1 MHSNV
6 SYKLQLGLPA
16 PFCPQSLRRSSD
28 FFGQEVSDL
37 RGTEKSQNIEKLSA
51 LKVVQIEIIAA
62 FNIA

>member
-1 MHSNV
+1 MHSSV

-16 PFCPQSLRRSSD
+16 PFCPQLLRRSSD